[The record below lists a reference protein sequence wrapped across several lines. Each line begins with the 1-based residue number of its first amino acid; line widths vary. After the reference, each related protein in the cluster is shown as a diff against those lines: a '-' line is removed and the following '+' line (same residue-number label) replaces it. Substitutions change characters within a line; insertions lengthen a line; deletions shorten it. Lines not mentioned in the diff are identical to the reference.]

1 MAWACLSLLQLSDCS
16 DSRDSPPS
24 RSTKRSWRRGGGV
37 NGMLMS
43 SLFSYG
49 LFLSL
54 GGDFLTIAVK
64 GKIYKSIKKK
74 LSLLQNSTEF
84 SVAVIIM
91 KMVLTCTHVLTKL
104 ESVKMSVLKLLHI

>member
-1 MAWACLSLLQLSDCS
+1 
-16 DSRDSPPS
+16 
-24 RSTKRSWRRGGGV
+24 
-37 NGMLMS
+37 MLIS

-49 LFLSL
+49 SFLSL

-64 GKIYKSIKKK
+64 CKTYKSIKKK
-74 LSLLQNSTEF
+74 RSLLLNSTEF

-91 KMVLTCTHVLTKL
+91 KMILTCTHVPAQL